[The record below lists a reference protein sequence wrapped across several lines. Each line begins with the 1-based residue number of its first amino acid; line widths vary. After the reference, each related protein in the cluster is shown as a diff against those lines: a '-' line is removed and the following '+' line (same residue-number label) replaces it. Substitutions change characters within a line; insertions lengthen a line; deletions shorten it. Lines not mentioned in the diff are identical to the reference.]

1 MCCKSKVVV
10 FVFLL
15 QELKFGINPSKW
27 VLVFPNLGI
36 GQKMEEVEVKVGIPE
51 GKRSVGP

>member
-36 GQKMEEVEVKVGIPE
+36 EQKMEEVEVKVGIPE